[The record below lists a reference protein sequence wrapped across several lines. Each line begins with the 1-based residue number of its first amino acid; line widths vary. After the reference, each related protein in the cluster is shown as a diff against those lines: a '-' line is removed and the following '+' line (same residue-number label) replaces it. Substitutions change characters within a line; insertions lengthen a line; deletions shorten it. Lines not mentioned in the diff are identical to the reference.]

1 MTKNRSNGTAVR
13 TPHDRSH
20 VGPERLRDGADR
32 VNAPRVVFATA
43 GGQTPEWDRVFRRL
57 GWEVAVAEGDETRR
71 IAHRV
76 RATAVVLPVEPGTE
90 SGLLTCAKLV
100 RELPMCRIVLV
111 GPENEELERFALF
124 AGAAAYVVEGAPGE
138 ELVRAV
144 TGQNV
149 WEN

>member
-1 MTKNRSNGTAVR
+1 MTKNRSNGTTVR
-13 TPHDRSH
+13 TPADRSK
-20 VGPERLRDGADR
+20 
-32 VNAPRVVFATA
+32 APRVVLATA
-43 GGQTPEWDRVFRRL
+43 GAHTPEWERVFRRL
-57 GWEVAVAEGDETRR
+57 GWEVAAAEGEDPRR
-71 IAHRV
+71 VAHRL

-100 RELPMCRIVLV
+100 RELPMCRVVLV

-124 AGAAAYVVEGAPGE
+124 AGAAAYVVEGAPGDD
-138 ELVRAV
+138 LVRAV

>member
-13 TPHDRSH
+13 TPADRSK
-20 VGPERLRDGADR
+20 
-32 VNAPRVVFATA
+32 APRVVLATA
-43 GGQTPEWDRVFRRL
+43 GARTPEWDRVFRRL
-57 GWEVAVAEGDETRR
+57 GWEVAVADGEESRR
-71 IAHRV
+71 IAHRL

-100 RELPMCRIVLV
+100 RELPMCRVVLV

-124 AGAAAYVVEGAPGE
+124 AGAAAYVVEGAPGDD
-138 ELVRAV
+138 LVRAV

>member
-13 TPHDRSH
+13 TPADRSK
-20 VGPERLRDGADR
+20 
-32 VNAPRVVFATA
+32 APRVVLATA
-43 GGQTPEWDRVFRRL
+43 GARTPEWDRVFRRL
-57 GWEVAVAEGDETRR
+57 GWEVAAADGDATRR
-71 IAHRV
+71 VAHRL

-100 RELPMCRIVLV
+100 RELPMCRVVLV
-111 GPENEELERFALF
+111 GPANEELERFALF
-124 AGAAAYVVEGAPGE
+124 AGAAAYVVEGAPGDD
-138 ELVRAV
+138 LVRAV